1 MKHLSLLI
9 AVGVLA
15 IARPALAQVTPS
27 PLGTPPLGIT
37 TPLGIG
43 PGAPV
48 APAGIPLGAT
58 QLSSPGVS
66 PALAG
71 TVPQNAISGNTT
83 VCSGTISTTGMPSP
97 TPLFDASAGT
107 VSGTCATAGV
117 TTSAN
122 PAGSAS
128 SPTGMGGIAAVGR
141 VGIPMGST
149 ELDPGGLSLPP
160 PATSLTSTLP
170 VATAVPA
177 TPLMIS
183 PSTPATSFDASS
195 TSSSSAGGMTSSS
208 TLPNGLPTACAGVPG
223 NINSTSVFRGP
234 C

>member
-1 MKHLSLLI
+1 MESSMKHLSLLF

-15 IARPALAQVTPS
+15 IAPPALAQVTP
-27 PLGTPPLGIT
+27 PPLGIT

-48 APAGIPLGAT
+48 APAGVPLGAT

-71 TVPQNAISGNTT
+71 IVPQNAISGNTT
-83 VCSGTISTTGMPSP
+83 VCTGTVSATGMSSP
-97 TPLFDASAGT
+97 APLFDASAGT
-107 VSGTCATAGV
+107 VSGTCATPSV
-117 TTSAN
+117 SVSAN

-128 SPTGMGGIAAVGR
+128 SPTGMGTVAAVGR
-141 VGIPMGST
+141 VGIPMGSA

-170 VATAVPA
+170 VATAVPT
-177 TPLMIS
+177 TPLMLS
-183 PSTPATSFDASS
+183 PVGAT
-195 TSSSSAGGMTSSS
+195 TSSSSTTMSPSS
-208 TLPNGLPTACAGVPG
+208 TTPQTTSTSCAGVPG
-223 NINSTSVFRGP
+223 NINSTGITAGSTAGS

>member
-1 MKHLSLLI
+1 MKHLSILT
-9 AVGVLA
+9 AVTLA
-15 IARPALAQVTPS
+15 IAQPALAQVTPLPIGTTS
-27 PLGTPPLGIT
+27 PLGVT
-37 TPLGIG
+37 TPLGMG

-48 APAGIPLGAT
+48 APVGIPLGAT

-71 TVPQNAISGNTT
+71 IVPQNAISGNTAA
-83 VCSGTISTTGMPSP
+83 CSGTISTTGMSSP

-117 TTSAN
+117 SASAN

-128 SPTGMGGIAAVGR
+128 SPTGMGSVAAGGR
-141 VGIPMGST
+141 VGIPMGSA

-170 VATAVPA
+170 VATAVPT
-177 TPLMIS
+177 TPLMLS
-183 PSTPATSFDASS
+183 PVGAT
-195 TSSSSAGGMTSSS
+195 TSSS
-208 TLPNGLPTACAGVPG
+208 TTMSPSSTTSQTTTSCVGVPG
-223 NINSTSVFRGP
+223 NINSTGSTGGSTAGS

>member
-1 MKHLSLLI
+1 MEFSMKHLSLLI
-9 AVGVLA
+9 AT
-15 IARPALAQVTPS
+15 IALTTAPPALAQVTPS
-27 PLGTPPLGIT
+27 PLGIT

-71 TVPQNAISGNTT
+71 PVPQIAISGNST
-83 VCSGTISTTGMPSP
+83 VCSGPTSTTGTPSP

-107 VSGTCATAGV
+107 VSGTCATPGV
-117 TTSAN
+117 SVSSN
-122 PAGSAS
+122 PAASGS
-128 SPTGMGGIAAVGR
+128 SPTGMGTVAAVGR
-141 VGIPMGST
+141 VGIPMGSA

-170 VATAVPA
+170 VATTLPA
-177 TPLMIS
+177 MPPMIA
-183 PSTPATSFDASS
+183 PIGAT
-195 TSSSSAGGMTSSS
+195 TSSS
-208 TLPNGLPTACAGVPG
+208 TMSSTSTSTSCVGVPG
-223 NINSTSVFRGP
+223 NINSTGGAADSSAGA